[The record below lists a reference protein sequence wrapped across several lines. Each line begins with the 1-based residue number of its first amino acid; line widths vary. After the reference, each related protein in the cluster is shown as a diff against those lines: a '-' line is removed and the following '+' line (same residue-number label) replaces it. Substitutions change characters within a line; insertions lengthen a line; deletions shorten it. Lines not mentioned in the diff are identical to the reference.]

1 MAKRESQGSKKDE
14 DPYDIDYYER
24 TGGDE
29 AGIQKQKTEEIQREI
44 GNLEVLLNNISKHS
58 LIRFVCL
65 LVLGI
70 AILALLAVLIVNTGG
85 GASTAGLGV
94 EETQSPAPPTA
105 TCPPAPTVTCPPA
118 TPPAAS
124 DAGMKILS
132 MYLLQKYRLKAI

>member
-1 MAKRESQGSKKDE
+1 MATRESQGNKKDE

-44 GNLEVLLNNISKHS
+44 GNLEVVLNSISKHS

-70 AILALLAVLIVNTGG
+70 ANLTLLAVLLVNT
-85 GASTAGLGV
+85 SSAGPEADEILV
-94 EETQSPAPPTA
+94 RPALQPV
-105 TCPPAPTVTCPPA
+105 PTVTYTCTCPS
-118 TPPAAS
+118 AS
-124 DAGMKILS
+124 KEGTKIS
-132 MYLLQKYRLKAI
+132 KPS